1 MKYPF
6 TPEVLDALP
15 EEVAELFR
23 QVEDLVLDGVCSKL
37 EAAKYLSAITVQD
50 LSKMRNVSTKDIQ
63 VAIRKATKAG
73 EAKISAIMDSVEM
86 ENTRFYTELGSKT
99 LSKKIKPIREVSVTR
114 AIREQTLGE
123 YRNITG
129 SMGFLVDSGRTM
141 LEPAKAYQWA
151 LDNAVIQVQSG
162 AVSYEQAVKV
172 AVRSLAKSGIKTVS
186 YESGKVEQVDVAVRR
201 AVLTGANQLCLKFA
215 ESAMDNLYTD
225 LVEVSAHIGARNKG
239 FEPENHEMWQGKIYR
254 WVQKPRYS
262 TGDYP
267 DFIRHTGYGSG
278 EGLGGWNCRHSF
290 HAYVEGV
297 SEPTYTQDELDA
309 MKGEARKITFEGREY
324 DGYEATQKQRQ
335 IERTLRRMKRERSA
349 YKAAGL
355 KEDANSANIR
365 IRRLARKYKKFSK
378 VAGLPEQN
386 ERTRV
391 QYVDDQSTS
400 FAQHRAEVIEQVK
413 SDIQSGKYPLTLNPE
428 KQSRHMADTAIPG
441 RSVITVSTAELQEI
455 INKTAGNGRFLL
467 TSNSSW
473 RKVEI
478 VDAGRAIGYT
488 VSEKNGK
495 ISTTRMK
502 IHYSGT
508 GTHAVPYSHGG

>member
-23 QVEDLVLDGVCSKL
+23 RVEDLVLDGVCSKL

-50 LSKMRNVSTKDIQ
+50 LNKMRNVSMKDVQ
-63 VAIRKATKAG
+63 AAIRKATKAG
-73 EAKISAIMDSVEM
+73 EAKIFAILDDVET
-86 ENTRFYTELGSKT
+86 ENTRFYTELGSQT
-99 LSKKIKPIREVSVTR
+99 LSKPIKPILEGSVTQ

-162 AVSYEQAVKV
+162 AVSYEQAVKA

-186 YESGKVEQVDVAVRR
+186 YESGKVDQLDVAVRR
-201 AVLTGANQLCLKFA
+201 AVLTGVNQLCLRFA

-239 FEPENHEMWQGKIYR
+239 FEPENHEMWQGKVYR

-297 SEPTYTQDELDA
+297 SEPTYTQAELDA
-309 MKGEARKITFEGREY
+309 MKGENRKITFEGREY

-355 KEDANSANIR
+355 KEDADAVNIR
-365 IRRLARKYKKFSK
+365 IRRLTRKYKKFSK

-391 QYVDDQSTS
+391 QYVDDQQT
-400 FAQHRAEVIEQVK
+400 A
-413 SDIQSGKYPLTLNPE
+413 LT
-428 KQSRHMADTAIPG
+428 KQENHD
-441 RSVITVSTAELQEI
+441 V
-455 INKTAGNGRFLL
+455 
-467 TSNSSW
+467 
-473 RKVEI
+473 
-478 VDAGRAIGYT
+478 
-488 VSEKNGK
+488 
-495 ISTTRMK
+495 
-502 IHYSGT
+502 
-508 GTHAVPYSHGG
+508 

>member
-15 EEVAELFR
+15 EEVAGLFR

-37 EAAKYLSAITVQD
+37 EAAKYLSMITVQD
-50 LSKMRNVSTKDIQ
+50 LNKMRNVSVKDIQ
-63 VAIRKATKAG
+63 AAIRKATKAG
-73 EAKISAIMDSVEM
+73 EAKIFAILDDVET
-86 ENTRFYTELGSKT
+86 ENTRFYTELGSQT
-99 LSKKIKPIREVSVTR
+99 LSKPIKPILEGSVTQ

-162 AVSYEQAVKV
+162 AVSYEQAVKA

-186 YESGKVEQVDVAVRR
+186 YESGKVDQLDVAVRR
-201 AVLTGANQLCLKFA
+201 AVLTGVNQLCLKFA
-215 ESAMDNLYTD
+215 ESAMDKLYTD

-239 FEPENHEMWQGKIYR
+239 FEPENHEMWQGKVYR

-297 SEPTYTQDELDA
+297 SEPTYTQTELDA
-309 MKGEARKITFEGREY
+309 MKGENRKITFEGREY

-355 KEDANSANIR
+355 KENADAVNIS
-365 IRRLARKYKKFSK
+365 IRRLTRKYKKFSR

-391 QYVDDQSTS
+391 Q
-400 FAQHRAEVIEQVK
+400 
-413 SDIQSGKYPLTLNPE
+413 
-428 KQSRHMADTAIPG
+428 
-441 RSVITVSTAELQEI
+441 
-455 INKTAGNGRFLL
+455 NG
-467 TSNSSW
+467 
-473 RKVEI
+473 
-478 VDAGRAIGYT
+478 
-488 VSEKNGK
+488 
-495 ISTTRMK
+495 
-502 IHYSGT
+502 
-508 GTHAVPYSHGG
+508 

>member
-50 LSKMRNVSTKDIQ
+50 LNKMRNVSMKDIQ
-63 VAIRKATKAG
+63 TAIRKTTKAG
-73 EAKISAIMDSVEM
+73 EAKISAIMDSVET
-86 ENTRFYTELGSKT
+86 ENTRFYAELGSQT
-99 LSKKIKPIREVSVTR
+99 LSKPIKPILAGSVTQ

-141 LEPAKAYQWA
+141 LKPAKAYQWA

-162 AVSYEQAVKV
+162 AVSYEQAVKA

-186 YESGKVEQVDVAVRR
+186 YESGKVDQLDVAVRR
-201 AVLTGANQLCLKFA
+201 AVLTGVNQLCLRFA

-297 SEPTYTQDELDA
+297 TEPTYTQAELDA
-309 MKGEARKITFEGREY
+309 MKGENRKITFEGREY

-349 YKAAGL
+349 YKSAGL
-355 KEDANSANIR
+355 KEDADAATIR
-365 IRRLARKYKKFSK
+365 IRRLTRKYKKFSK

-391 QYVDDQSTS
+391 Q
-400 FAQHRAEVIEQVK
+400 
-413 SDIQSGKYPLTLNPE
+413 
-428 KQSRHMADTAIPG
+428 
-441 RSVITVSTAELQEI
+441 
-455 INKTAGNGRFLL
+455 NG
-467 TSNSSW
+467 
-473 RKVEI
+473 
-478 VDAGRAIGYT
+478 
-488 VSEKNGK
+488 
-495 ISTTRMK
+495 
-502 IHYSGT
+502 
-508 GTHAVPYSHGG
+508 

>member
-37 EAAKYLSAITVQD
+37 EAAKYLSMVTVQD
-50 LSKMRNVSTKDIQ
+50 LNKMRNVSVKDIQ
-63 VAIRKATKAG
+63 AAIRKATKAG
-73 EAKISAIMDSVEM
+73 EAKIFAILDDVET
-86 ENTRFYTELGSKT
+86 ENTRFYTELGSQT
-99 LSKKIKPIREVSVTR
+99 LSKPIKPILEVSVTR

-129 SMGFLVDSGRTM
+129 SIGFLVDSGRTM

-162 AVSYEQAVKV
+162 ALSYEQAVKA

-201 AVLTGANQLCLKFA
+201 AVLTGVNQLCLKFA
-215 ESAMDNLYTD
+215 ESAMDKLYTD

-239 FEPENHEMWQGKIYR
+239 FEPENHEMWQGKVYR

-297 SEPTYTQDELDA
+297 SEPTYTQAELDA
-309 MKGEARKITFEGREY
+309 MKGENRKITFEGREY

-349 YKAAGL
+349 YKSAGL
-355 KEDANSANIR
+355 KDEADAVNIR
-365 IRRLARKYKKFSK
+365 IRRLTRKYKKFSK

-386 ERTRV
+386 ERTRG
-391 QYVDDQSTS
+391 QYVDDQQTS
-400 FAQHRAEVIEQVK
+400 
-413 SDIQSGKYPLTLNPE
+413 LT
-428 KQSRHMADTAIPG
+428 KQENHD
-441 RSVITVSTAELQEI
+441 V
-455 INKTAGNGRFLL
+455 
-467 TSNSSW
+467 
-473 RKVEI
+473 
-478 VDAGRAIGYT
+478 
-488 VSEKNGK
+488 
-495 ISTTRMK
+495 
-502 IHYSGT
+502 
-508 GTHAVPYSHGG
+508 

>member
-23 QVEDLVLDGVCSKL
+23 RVEDLVLDGVCSKL

-50 LSKMRNVSTKDIQ
+50 LNKMRNVSMKDIQ
-63 VAIRKATKAG
+63 TAIRKTTKAG
-73 EAKISAIMDSVEM
+73 EAKISAIMDSVET
-86 ENTRFYTELGSKT
+86 ENTRFYAELGSQT
-99 LSKKIKPIREVSVTR
+99 LSKPIKPILAGSVTQ

-141 LEPAKAYQWA
+141 LKPAKAYQWA

-162 AVSYEQAVKV
+162 AVSYEQAVKA

-186 YESGKVEQVDVAVRR
+186 YESGKVDQLDVAVRR
-201 AVLTGANQLCLKFA
+201 AVLTGVNQLCLRFA

-239 FEPENHEMWQGKIYR
+239 FEPENHEMWQGKVYR

-297 SEPTYTQDELDA
+297 SEPTYTQAELDA
-309 MKGEARKITFEGREY
+309 MKGESRKITFEGREY

-349 YKAAGL
+349 YKSAGL
-355 KEDANSANIR
+355 KEDADAATIR
-365 IRRLARKYKKFSK
+365 IRRLTRKYKKFSK

-391 QYVDDQSTS
+391 Q
-400 FAQHRAEVIEQVK
+400 
-413 SDIQSGKYPLTLNPE
+413 
-428 KQSRHMADTAIPG
+428 
-441 RSVITVSTAELQEI
+441 
-455 INKTAGNGRFLL
+455 NG
-467 TSNSSW
+467 
-473 RKVEI
+473 
-478 VDAGRAIGYT
+478 
-488 VSEKNGK
+488 
-495 ISTTRMK
+495 
-502 IHYSGT
+502 
-508 GTHAVPYSHGG
+508 